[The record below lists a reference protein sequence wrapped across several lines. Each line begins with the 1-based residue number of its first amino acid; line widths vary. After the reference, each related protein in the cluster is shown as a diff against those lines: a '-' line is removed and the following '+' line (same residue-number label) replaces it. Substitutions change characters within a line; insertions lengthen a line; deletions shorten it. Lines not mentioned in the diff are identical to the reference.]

1 MLRKSVENYVLV
13 VIPDVIL
20 NLYFMFI
27 SHTAVLIGAL
37 RRGSRRVPPRRFP
50 VGNLPRGRFAPRG
63 EKPRRFSPHPFF
75 GVGEKRKRL
84 YSFLHS
90 SGLREIATANLQ
102 RQFHSRP

>member
-1 MLRKSVENYVLV
+1 MGEGVPHAGACAERERGWVIGTRMLAPSAGGEMQG
-13 VIPDVIL
+13 
-20 NLYFMFI
+20 F
-27 SHTAVLIGAL
+27 TARPAAPRPAPYGAL
-37 RRGSRRVPPRRFP
+37 RAR
-50 VGNLPRGRFAPRG
+50 RG

-75 GVGEKRKRL
+75 GVGEKRGRL